1 MSQVFDTDWSHSA
14 PPGVTPPPY
23 DPTPPIRVPGLI
35 WSPVNATNALT
46 SLIQK
51 ARHTIDATTEWL
63 DDPYLESELIAAV
76 QRGVR
81 VRLILPLDPRN
92 GSSNDAGIALLAE
105 NGVQVRVTIGQY
117 PPADTPYMHAKTMIV
132 DGRLAYLGS
141 IDLQTASTSDDR
153 ELGITFQARPLVAR
167 LRTQFRSDW
176 SVATSPPAS
185 VFAAT
190 GARAHQHRRER
201 CSRPP
206 LTIGAGNPSRKHE
219 RTKTRNWKD

>member
-1 MSQVFDTDWSHSA
+1 M
-14 PPGVTPPPY
+14 TPPPY

-35 WSPVNATNALT
+35 WGPVNATNALT

-51 ARHTIDATTEWL
+51 AHHTIDATTEWL

-132 DGRLAYLGS
+132 NGRLAYLGS

-153 ELGITFQARPLVAR
+153 ELGITFRAPPLVAELGAHSGPIGR
-167 LRTQFRSDW
+167 WRRRHRHRS
-176 SVATSPPAS
+176 S
-185 VFAAT
+185 
-190 GARAHQHRRER
+190 Q
-201 CSRPP
+201 
-206 LTIGAGNPSRKHE
+206 
-219 RTKTRNWKD
+219 